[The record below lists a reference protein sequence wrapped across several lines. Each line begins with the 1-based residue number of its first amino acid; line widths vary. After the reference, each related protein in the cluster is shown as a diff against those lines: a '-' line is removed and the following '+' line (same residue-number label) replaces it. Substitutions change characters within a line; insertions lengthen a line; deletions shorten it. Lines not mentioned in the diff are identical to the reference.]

1 MLSFFLEDNPIFSSA
16 RIKTWFE
23 SGVFSVFATRDAYS
37 KEVLTATSD
46 LRDKQRDVWLCGI
59 SLQDSITA
67 DAPILT
73 SIEIFPEIP
82 IHLALNSIKAK
93 KFRGEIMKIGLTEG
107 VLDLSRRNAQ
117 LTAEIQQKLDK
128 TLSLITKKD
137 IIIYDNFKDAIKNE
151 SIAEELSESEK

>member
-1 MLSFFLEDNPIFSSA
+1 
-16 RIKTWFE
+16 
-23 SGVFSVFATRDAYS
+23 
-37 KEVLTATSD
+37 
-46 LRDKQRDVWLCGI
+46 
-59 SLQDSITA
+59 
-67 DAPILT
+67 
-73 SIEIFPEIP
+73 
-82 IHLALNSIKAK
+82 
-93 KFRGEIMKIGLTEG
+93 MKIGLTEG